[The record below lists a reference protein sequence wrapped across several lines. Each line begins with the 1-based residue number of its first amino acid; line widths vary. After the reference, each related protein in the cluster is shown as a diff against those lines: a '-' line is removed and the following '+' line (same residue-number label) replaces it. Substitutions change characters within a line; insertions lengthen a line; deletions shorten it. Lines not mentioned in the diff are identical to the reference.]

1 MYNNRAYYNDW
12 EHQIRM
18 AEQRGTDEKLAYLG
32 MEINN
37 PPPDFATIAKG
48 MGCYG
53 EGPITDGDKVGPALK
68 RAIEYIK
75 KEGKPALVDTV
86 TQFR

>member
-1 MYNNRAYYNDW
+1 
-12 EHQIRM
+12 M

-32 MEINN
+32 MEIDK
-37 PPPDFATIAKG
+37 PAPDFATIAKG

-75 KEGKPALVDTV
+75 KENKPALVDTI
-86 TQFR
+86 TQYR

>member
-1 MYNNRAYYNDW
+1 LSLPRFCALETHLARNKKDARFSLHIGMEANNR
-12 EHQIRM
+12 
-18 AEQRGTDEKLAYLG
+18 LL
-32 MEINN
+32 
-37 PPPDFATIAKG
+37 ATIAKG

-53 EGPITDGDKVGPALK
+53 EGSITDGDKVGPALK

-75 KEGKPALVDTV
+75 KEGKPAVVDTM